1 MAVAITE
8 KGRRAKNEDAVLCM
22 ELPGV
27 TLLAVADGLGGHARG
42 EIASR
47 IAVENLR
54 GMAGEGVAQ
63 PEEFFIRAYRKI
75 NSEIKAV
82 AGEIGAEGMATTL
95 TSALVDS
102 QGNCTLANLGDSRGY
117 VVSRGRVVLKTKD
130 HSLVQVLVERGEI
143 TEEEAYSHPMKHLLT
158 RALGI
163 EERADP
169 DLYHARLQAGDVLL
183 LSTDGLHDYL
193 REEEVVETVRSH
205 RGEQEIAEALM
216 RKALKLSEDNIS
228 VAVLRWQR

>member
-1 MAVAITE
+1 VAITE
-8 KGRRAKNEDAVLCM
+8 KGRRAKNEDAVLCL
-22 ELPGV
+22 ELPGF

-47 IAVENLR
+47 IAVENLK

-117 VVSRGRVVLKTKD
+117 VVSRGKVVVKTRD
-130 HSLVQVLVERGEI
+130 HSLVQELVERGEI

-158 RALGI
+158 RALGL
-163 EERADP
+163 EERAAP
-169 DLYHARLQAGDVLL
+169 DLYRARLEAGDVLL

-205 RGEQEIAEALM
+205 TGEQEIAEALM
-216 RKALKLSEDNIS
+216 RKALNLSEDNVS